1 MYMCMYIYT
10 HTHVCVYVYVH
21 ICRSRRFTDD
31 PPSSIWRGRKFA
43 IWRPPQTIDLR
54 SDAGG
59 EGAVFGDEERIV
71 REDRVGEDKIVTGRA
86 FGKERLPAMKNI
98 FLPLPAKQIFLK
110 SQYGG
115 L

>member
-1 MYMCMYIYT
+1 
-10 HTHVCVYVYVH
+10 
-21 ICRSRRFTDD
+21 
-31 PPSSIWRGRKFA
+31 
-43 IWRPPQTIDLR
+43 
-54 SDAGG
+54 
-59 EGAVFGDEERIV
+59 VFGDEERIV

-110 SQYGG
+110 SQYDG